1 MGERRVKGRR
11 PVRPV
16 EELALQAG
24 LRERSSW
31 GGVGSGLLAY
41 VHPLLLLLL
50 QAFRQNAWQQVQ
62 APKGDLRAIAKLY
75 EGM

>member
-1 MGERRVKGRR
+1 MLDYAH
-11 PVRPV
+11 P
-16 EELALQAG
+16 
-24 LRERSSW
+24 
-31 GGVGSGLLAY
+31 LLL
-41 VHPLLLLLL
+41 LLLLLL